1 MRRSGLTPASPRGKA
16 ALGLS
21 LLPCSASPSCSIK
34 LRLGIFIN
42 RLRHSLRVTLCP
54 EPALSGAEGWF
65 RVFDFRPHSLQTPEL
80 QLLHRTFRTP
90 QRLRD
95 FANTFLLRKS
105 HRDHAPLIFRKLLD

>member
-1 MRRSGLTPASPRGKA
+1 MRRSWLTPASPRGKA

-21 LLPCSASPSCSIK
+21 IIPCSASSSFSIK

-54 EPALSGAEGWF
+54 LWF

-80 QLLHRTFRTP
+80 QLLHRTFSTP

-105 HRDHAPLIFRKLLD
+105 HRDHAPLIFRKLLDQTK